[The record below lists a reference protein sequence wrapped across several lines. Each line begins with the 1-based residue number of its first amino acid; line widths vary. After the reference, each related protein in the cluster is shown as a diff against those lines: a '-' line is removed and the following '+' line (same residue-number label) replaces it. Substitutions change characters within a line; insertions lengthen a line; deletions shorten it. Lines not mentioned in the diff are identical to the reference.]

1 MVLPPPVCGWRSLTT
16 VLAGACG
23 GGGCC
28 VRLEKALASSEKKHD
43 DLQEEFNRYR
53 RDQRKSPAS
62 VLHGE
67 IAQLKVGRLE
77 QGPHGHPPTHLLPVA
92 S

>member
-1 MVLPPPVCGWRSLTT
+1 MTRRDASTRLLNN

-67 IAQLKVGRLE
+67 IAQLKVRMVE
-77 QGPHGHPPTHLLPVA
+77 QGRPWPPTLHCTC
-92 S
+92 